1 MFWNRVSHRSNRW
14 GRGNQVGTM
23 LGAHQ
28 RSMFTNACIS
38 PSLDPSDRAPGTLYQ
53 KKGRVHLLGLLSG
66 SRPQEEEVFNS
77 GDGIVV
83 LMRKGKR
90 KGSPRG
96 PPSGRRDSLA
106 PHCKMQEPCVSD
118 TSDGD
123 QDSAPS
129 AGRQRD
135 VPEDTLFSKP
145 APSCTPDPL
154 PHSPRPS
161 FPFQW
166 MWEEFSLNGRALLPA
181 PSLDKAK
188 KGELRRAPNNS
199 PRESV
204 RPTMI
209 GLQGREDQ
217 WAGSSQRRS
226 SAERGRIKQAPHPS
240 PSTLSSLYWKME
252 ARSEA
257 RKRQLQEE
265 RRHWLQLAQQLLS
278 LEEAVSSP
286 AWEAVTSAQQLR
298 ARLRAEALCLA
309 TEPQDPSP
317 RGHRRKGRGLAP
329 KDKTR
334 FQPIINQT
342 IPDFETLHKKFQEQ
356 LEKRKVRAKL
366 TICKP
371 FHLHAASSSQHQPGD
386 ELRDWEQ
393 QQLRQLW
400 SFHCGSQSCSEF
412 DPLASVPPTR
422 ASDKRQEATRLLLL
436 EWERREQQ
444 EKRRAEQRRVKQQQ
458 VQREV
463 AKCLAAYSPPGSLAQ
478 TTQRKREELRRLEQQ
493 RMAEYDAQLREIQE
507 RVESRPYLFERVM
520 QTNARLAVER
530 RFSQVLAALGIDEGL
545 LWRHSGHLAKG
556 NTARTAGRATQRRS
570 RSIS

>member
-1 MFWNRVSHRSNRW
+1 
-14 GRGNQVGTM
+14 M

-66 SRPQEEEVFNS
+66 SRPQE
-77 GDGIVV
+77 
-83 LMRKGKR
+83 
-90 KGSPRG
+90 
-96 PPSGRRDSLA
+96 
-106 PHCKMQEPCVSD
+106 
-118 TSDGD
+118 
-123 QDSAPS
+123 
-129 AGRQRD
+129 
-135 VPEDTLFSKP
+135 
-145 APSCTPDPL
+145 
-154 PHSPRPS
+154 
-161 FPFQW
+161 
-166 MWEEFSLNGRALLPA
+166 
-181 PSLDKAK
+181 
-188 KGELRRAPNNS
+188 
-199 PRESV
+199 
-204 RPTMI
+204 
-209 GLQGREDQ
+209 
-217 WAGSSQRRS
+217 
-226 SAERGRIKQAPHPS
+226 
-240 PSTLSSLYWKME
+240 ME

-422 ASDKRQEATRLLLL
+422 ASDKRQEATR
-436 EWERREQQ
+436 
-444 EKRRAEQRRVKQQQ
+444 
-458 VQREV
+458 
-463 AKCLAAYSPPGSLAQ
+463 
-478 TTQRKREELRRLEQQ
+478 RLEQQ

-545 LWRHSGHLAKG
+545 LWRHSGRLAKG

>member
-1 MFWNRVSHRSNRW
+1 
-14 GRGNQVGTM
+14 M
-23 LGAHQ
+23 LGAHR

-38 PSLDPSDRAPGTLYQ
+38 PSLDSSARAPGTLYQ
-53 KKGRVHLLGLLSG
+53 KKGRVHLLGLLSD
-66 SRPQEEEVFNS
+66 SLPQEEEVFNS

-90 KGSPRG
+90 KGSPRD
-96 PPSGRRDSLA
+96 PTSGRRGRQA
-106 PHCKMQEPCVSD
+106 PQCKMQEPRVRD
-118 TSDGD
+118 TSDEN

-129 AGRQRD
+129 AGRQTD
-135 VPEDTLFSKP
+135 VSEDTLLSKP
-145 APSCTPDPL
+145 AHSCTPDPL
-154 PHSPRPS
+154 PHNLRPS

-181 PSLDKAK
+181 PSLDKVK
-188 KGELRRAPNNS
+188 KGEPRRAPNNS
-199 PRESV
+199 PRENV
-204 RPTMI
+204 RPTTTD
-209 GLQGREDQ
+209 LQGHVDQ
-217 WAGSSQRRS
+217 RAGSSQGRS
-226 SAERGRIKQAPHPS
+226 STEGSRIKRAPQSS

-286 AWEAVTSAQQLR
+286 AWEAVASAQQLR
-298 ARLRAEALCLA
+298 ARLRAEVLCLA

-317 RGHRRKGRGLAP
+317 REHRRKGRGLAP
-329 KDKTR
+329 KDKMQ

-342 IPDFETLHKKFQEQ
+342 IPDFETLHRRFQEQ

-371 FHLHAASSSQHQPGD
+371 FHFHVASSSQHQPGD

-412 DPLASVPPTR
+412 DPLPSVPPTR

-436 EWERREQQ
+436 EWERREKQ

-493 RMAEYDAQLREIQE
+493 RMAEYDTQLREIQE

-530 RFSQVLAALGIDEGL
+530 RFSQVLAALGINERL
-545 LWRHSGHLAKG
+545 LWRHAGHLAKD
-556 NTARTAGRATQRRS
+556 NTARTAGRVTQRRS
-570 RSIS
+570 RSLS

>member
-1 MFWNRVSHRSNRW
+1 
-14 GRGNQVGTM
+14 M
-23 LGAHQ
+23 LGAH
-28 RSMFTNACIS
+28 RHSMFTNACIS
-38 PSLDPSDRAPGTLYQ
+38 PSLDPKARAPGTLYQ

-66 SRPQEEEVFNS
+66 SLPQEEEVFNN

-83 LMRKGKR
+83 LMRKGRR

-96 PPSGRRDSLA
+96 PPSGRRGSRV
-106 PHCKMQEPCVSD
+106 PCCKMQESCVSD
-118 TSDGD
+118 TCDGD
-123 QDSAPS
+123 QDSAQS

-135 VPEDTLFSKP
+135 IPKDPFPSKSAPACTLDRP
-145 APSCTPDPL
+145 
-154 PHSPRPS
+154 PHCSRPS

-181 PSLDKAK
+181 PSLDQMK
-188 KGELRRAPNNS
+188 KGEPRRAPNNS

-204 RPTMI
+204 HPKKM
-209 GLQGREDQ
+209 GLHRRADQ
-217 WAGSSQRRS
+217 WAGSSQGHS
-226 SAERGRIKQAPHPS
+226 STEGGRVKRVPHPTSSSLS
-240 PSTLSSLYWKME
+240 PLYWKME

-257 RKRQLQEE
+257 RKRQLREE

-286 AWEAVTSAQQLR
+286 AWETSTSAQQPR

-317 RGHRRKGRGLAP
+317 RGHRRKGKGLAP
-329 KDKTR
+329 KDKIR
-334 FQPIINQT
+334 YQPIINRT
-342 IPDFETLHKKFQEQ
+342 IPDFETLHKRFQEQ
-356 LEKRKVRAKL
+356 LEKRKVRAKM
-366 TICKP
+366 TIYKP
-371 FHLHAASSSQHQPGD
+371 FHLHMASSSQHQPGD
-386 ELRDWEQ
+386 QLRDWEQ
-393 QQLRQLW
+393 HQLW
-400 SFHCGSQSCSEF
+400 SFHCRSQSCSEF
-412 DPLASVPPTR
+412 DPFLSVPPTR

-444 EKRRAEQRRVKQQQ
+444 EKRQAEQRRVKQQQ

-463 AKCLAAYSPPGSLAQ
+463 AKCLAGYSPPDSLAQ
-478 TTQRKREELRRLEQQ
+478 TTQKKREELRRLEQQ

-530 RFSQVLAALGIDEGL
+530 RFSQVLAALGIDEGM
-545 LWRHSGHLAKG
+545 LWRHAGRLAKG
-556 NTARTAGRATQRRS
+556 STSRTAGRTTQGRS
-570 RSIS
+570 RSLS

>member
-1 MFWNRVSHRSNRW
+1 
-14 GRGNQVGTM
+14 M

-66 SRPQEEEVFNS
+66 SRPQE
-77 GDGIVV
+77 
-83 LMRKGKR
+83 
-90 KGSPRG
+90 
-96 PPSGRRDSLA
+96 
-106 PHCKMQEPCVSD
+106 
-118 TSDGD
+118 
-123 QDSAPS
+123 
-129 AGRQRD
+129 
-135 VPEDTLFSKP
+135 
-145 APSCTPDPL
+145 
-154 PHSPRPS
+154 
-161 FPFQW
+161 
-166 MWEEFSLNGRALLPA
+166 
-181 PSLDKAK
+181 
-188 KGELRRAPNNS
+188 
-199 PRESV
+199 
-204 RPTMI
+204 PT
-209 GLQGREDQ
+209 
-217 WAGSSQRRS
+217 
-226 SAERGRIKQAPHPS
+226 
-240 PSTLSSLYWKME
+240 
-252 ARSEA
+252 
-257 RKRQLQEE
+257 
-265 RRHWLQLAQQLLS
+265 
-278 LEEAVSSP
+278 
-286 AWEAVTSAQQLR
+286 
-298 ARLRAEALCLA
+298 
-309 TEPQDPSP
+309 
-317 RGHRRKGRGLAP
+317 
-329 KDKTR
+329 
-334 FQPIINQT
+334 INQT

-478 TTQRKREELRRLEQQ
+478 TTQRKREELRRLGPQP
-493 RMAEYDAQLREIQE
+493 MVYDAQLREIQE

-556 NTARTAGRATQRRS
+556 NTARTARRATQRRS

>member
-1 MFWNRVSHRSNRW
+1 
-14 GRGNQVGTM
+14 M

-204 RPTMI
+204 RPTVI
-209 GLQGREDQ
+209 GLQGRVDQ
-217 WAGSSQRRS
+217 RAGSSQRRS

-329 KDKTR
+329 KDKTQ

-371 FHLHAASSSQHQPGD
+371 FHLHTASSSQHQPGD

-545 LWRHSGHLAKG
+545 LWRHSGRLAKG